1 MAGKKAARRLHSPIC
16 WFGGKG
22 NMVAKLLPL
31 LPPHRI
37 YVEPFGGGASLLFA
51 KPPSPVEV
59 YNDIDS
65 GLVNFFRVLRDPE
78 KFAKFYHLVAFT
90 PYSREEYEYCRKT
103 WESCEDEVEKAYRW
117 FVVARMSFSGAFGYS
132 WGSVVTTSRNGMA
145 ATCSKWLSTI
155 KMLPAIHERM
165 MRVQIEHADFR
176 DILKRYDTPETLFYC
191 DPPYV
196 PETRRGQV
204 YKHELTL
211 DDHRELVQILLSLK
225 GKVLLSGY
233 AHPVYAPL
241 EEAGWQ
247 RIDFRTACY
256 AVGRTR
262 ATGIM
267 GEGAAKLMHPR
278 VESVWISPNAQIEPG
293 KGFVSALPFEE
304 ASDG

>member
-1 MAGKKAARRLHSPIC
+1 MEEKSTPIRLRSPIR

-22 NMVAKLLPL
+22 NMVARLLPL

-90 PYSREEYEYCRKT
+90 PYSREEYEYCRDT

-117 FVVARMSFSGAFGYS
+117 FVVARMCFSGAFGKS
-132 WGSVVTTSRNGMA
+132 WSIALTASRRNMA
-145 ATCSKWLSTI
+145 LTCSRWLSAI
-155 KMLPAIHERM
+155 EMLPAIHERM
-165 MRVQIEHADFR
+165 MRVQIEHSDFR
-176 DILKRYDTPETLFYC
+176 YIFKRYDTPETLFYC
-191 DPPYV
+191 DPPYI
-196 PETRRGQV
+196 PETRRFGT

-211 DDHRELVQILLSLK
+211 DDHKELVQILLSVK

-233 AHPVYAPL
+233 KHPVYAPL
-241 EEAGWQ
+241 EEAGWK
-247 RIDFRTACY
+247 RIDFETVCY
-256 AVGRTR
+256 AAGRTR
-262 ATGIM
+262 ETAILGK
-267 GEGAAKLMHPR
+267 GAARAMQPR
-278 VESVWISPNAQIEPG
+278 VESVWISPNAQVEPG
-293 KGFVSALPFEE
+293 KGFISSLPFEE
-304 ASDG
+304 APDG